1 MAGKFSTALH
11 NAVPDL
17 AAKAGGVGYNEK
29 LSIILHKKMVK
40 NAELADTIHNNI
52 KHNIT
57 RLHEVSEGFQMQL
70 EGYPIG
76 REVNRITDTANE
88 IAKLYERM
96 ERYTSEIIDTLWALY
111 AEDTVKA
118 FYAGIGFTGTNV

>member
-1 MAGKFSTALH
+1 MAGRFSTALH

-17 AAKAGGVGYNEK
+17 TAKAGGVGYNEK
-29 LSIILHKKMVK
+29 LSIILHRKMVK
-40 NAELADTIHNNI
+40 NAELADTIHNSI

-57 RLHEVSEGFQMQL
+57 RLHEVSEGFKTQL
-70 EGYPIG
+70 EGYPVG

-96 ERYTSEIIDTLWALY
+96 ERYTQDIIDTLWTLY
-111 AEDTVKA
+111 TEDTVKA
-118 FYAGIGFTGTNV
+118 FYAGIGFSNNL

>member
-29 LSIILHKKMVK
+29 LSIYLHKKMLK
-40 NAELADTIHNNI
+40 DAELADFIHGSI

-57 RLHEVSEGFQMQL
+57 RLHEVSEGFKTQL
-70 EGYPIG
+70 EGYPDG

-88 IAKLYERM
+88 IAKIYERM

-111 AEDTVKA
+111 DVDVVLA
-118 FYAGIGFTGTNV
+118 FYAGIGFAGTIE